1 MNIQPTYVT
10 FEQAKLLKK
19 KEFDVVCG
27 HYYELALTS
36 RKDRETGYSGSF
48 GWKKGELNAQS
59 GYFINNWKETDN
71 LSNDW
76 FMCSMPEQW
85 QVVEWLRVKHGIII
99 ELLVDGWKDDNCV
112 SAEFLCYRIF
122 IWQIG
127 KPKPH
132 YNDDL
137 GALSTP
143 QSAYSAAF
151 DYILKELV

>member
-10 FEQAKLLKK
+10 FQQAKLLKEK
-19 KEFDVVCG
+19 AFRVQCLEWFDKDG
-27 HYYELALTS
+27 NPPPNKFAFIRSSEYEM
-36 RKDRETGYSGSF
+36 KDIY
-48 GWKKGELNAQS
+48 LQ
-59 GYFINNWKETDN
+59 
-71 LSNDW
+71 
-76 FMCSMPEQW
+76 PEQW

-112 SAEFLCYRIF
+112 SEEFLCYRIF

-137 GALSTP
+137 GALPTL
-143 QSAYSAAF
+143 QEAYSVAF
-151 DYILKELV
+151 DYILKELI